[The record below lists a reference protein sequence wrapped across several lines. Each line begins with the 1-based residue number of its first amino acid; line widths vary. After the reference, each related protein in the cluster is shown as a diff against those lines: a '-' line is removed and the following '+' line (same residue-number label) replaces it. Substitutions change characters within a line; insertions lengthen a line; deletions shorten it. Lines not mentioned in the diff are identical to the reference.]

1 MRLFIFMEH
10 MTLSQQPELETTA
23 STSIPPTPAPEKK
36 DSMVAEIIRFSLIA
50 LLIVLPIR
58 LFIAQP
64 FIVSGA
70 SMETTFSTGQYLI
83 VDQLS
88 YHFEEPA
95 RGDVIVFRYPKDPS
109 KFFIKRI
116 IGIPGDTVSIKG
128 SDVSLSNTEHPE
140 GILLDEPYILS
151 MKPSTTITETLGGD
165 EYFVM
170 GDNRDASS
178 DSRAWGVLPRN
189 NIVGRTFLRLF
200 PITKVGVFP
209 GAHSIVNGMPL

>member
-1 MRLFIFMEH
+1 MEH
-10 MTLSQQPELETTA
+10 MTSSQQPEPDTT
-23 STSIPPTPAPEKK
+23 TSPTNTPPTPAPE
-36 DSMVAEIIRFSLIA
+36 SREGMISEIIRFSLIA

-70 SMETTFSTGQYLI
+70 SMETTFTTGQYLI

-116 IGIPGDTVSIKG
+116 IGIPGDTISIDG
-128 SDVSLSNTEHPE
+128 SDVRLSNTEHPD
-140 GILLDEPYILS
+140 GVLLDESYVLS
-151 MKPSTTITETLGGD
+151 MKPSSTITETLGND

-178 DSRAWGVLPRN
+178 DSRAWGVLPRS

-200 PITKVGVFP
+200 PVTKVEVFP
-209 GAHSIVNGMPL
+209 GAHSIVNEMSL